1 MKLGVKL
8 IFLKWDMMRLMNH
21 LRMMWIKPSKSLKG
35 SELNW
40 TLNGML
46 GKLQA
51 LFLLRRVMGKME
63 MGRMCSNLIKW
74 KIRKNIT
81 KLLRST
87 NSFEKGYLL
96 LNHKEVSTKSLQSKS
111 SNEQWNFKSLQCLK
125 SSFEDSLKS
134 QKE

>member
-8 IFLKWDMMRLMNH
+8 ISLKWDMMRLMNH

-63 MGRMCSNLIKW
+63 MWRMCSNLIKW

-87 NSFEKGYLL
+87 NSFEKEYLP
-96 LNHKEVSTKSLQSKS
+96 LNHKEESTKSLQSKS
-111 SNEQWNFKSLQCLK
+111 SKEQWNFKSLLCLK